1 LSDPKTFRQR
11 LVRLDDHFGNVVM
24 IDPRRIVSFTPYR
37 DAPDITCVGTKEGTY
52 VILSGST
59 DQVADQIEDLA
70 SGLEAA

>member
-1 LSDPKTFRQR
+1 
-11 LVRLDDHFGNVVM
+11 M